1 MKVAIVSTQRTWK
14 RESEPWAK
22 YHLSLGF
29 SKIYV
34 FCDDGRTDYK
44 PSSSAVELIP
54 CSKEYW
60 DTQSPKLWQHYLADV
75 RRDYGG
81 PHFGSPESLT
91 QRQVLNL
98 NAGFA
103 LAARDG
109 VDWVLHIDD
118 DEYFWC
124 PDMSADAHF
133 DGLHRAGA
141 NYAVYLN
148 HEAALFGDE
157 TPAEKKLRTCFKKN
171 WVGLWENQRSSISRV
186 LPNKPYFACYSNG
199 KPAARVMAEGIVVPN
214 GAHTIWINDPMLA
227 KAEFCRP
234 GILHRP
240 YKNAAQFCNKYLAQG
255 TFSTEMML
263 GMPWNLPEIQAK
275 AQLLVREANAEGLRA
290 LFEQLVTVSEAE
302 RVTLENEGFLLTPD
316 ALLPCD
322 EQWLIQQSQQT
333 PPPPPRGPGAEP
345 VAQPQTVAEGVA

>member
-1 MKVAIVSTQRTWK
+1 MTVAIVSTQRTWK
-14 RESEPWAK
+14 KESEPWAR

-34 FCDDGRTDYK
+34 FCDDGRTDCK

-60 DTQSPKLWQHYLADV
+60 DRHSPKSWQQYVDDV
-75 RRDYGG
+75 RREHGG
-81 PHFGSPESLT
+81 PLFGSPESLT
-91 QRQVLNL
+91 KRQVLNA

-109 VDWVLHIDD
+109 IDWVLHIDD

-124 PDMSADAHF
+124 PDTSADAHF
-133 DGLHRAGA
+133 DGLQRAGT

-157 TPAEKKLRTCFKKN
+157 TPAEVKQRTCFKKN
-171 WVGLWENQRSSISRV
+171 WMGLWDSQRNSIATV
-186 LPNKPYFACYSNG
+186 LPHKPYFSCYANG
-199 KPAARVMAEGIVVPN
+199 KAAARVLAEDIVVPN

-240 YKNAAQFCNKYLAQG
+240 FKNAAQFCDKYLAQG
-255 TFSTEMML
+255 TFSTETMA
-263 GMPWNLPEIQAK
+263 GMPWNVPEVQAK
-275 AQLLVREANAEGLRA
+275 AQQLVRVNDVAGLRM

-302 RVTLENEGFLLTPD
+302 RVILEREGFLLTPD
-316 ALLPCD
+316 APLPCD
-322 EQWLIQQSQQT
+322 DEWH
-333 PPPPPRGPGAEP
+333 AEELLEHE
-345 VAQPQTVAEGVA
+345 AQAREVVMA